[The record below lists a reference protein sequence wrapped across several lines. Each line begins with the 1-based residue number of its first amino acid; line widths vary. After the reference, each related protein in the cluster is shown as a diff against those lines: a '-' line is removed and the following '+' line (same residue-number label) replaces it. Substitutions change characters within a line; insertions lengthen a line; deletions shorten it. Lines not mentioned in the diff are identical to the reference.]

1 MRMPEPNLAS
11 LGDRFIAHFIDYIIF
26 VLGIGLSV
34 TIIFMA
40 ANGYN
45 LFWEIV
51 GVVGRLCLFPV
62 IFYRLCADGLEGGQ
76 SYGKRLMKICVI
88 DATSGKPCTFLKSL
102 LRQIPSLLLG
112 IIDIA
117 FIFSQS
123 RQRLGDTIANTIV
136 VNKPPRS
143 NNY

>member
-1 MRMPEPNLAS
+1 MRVPDPNLAS

-26 VLGIGLSV
+26 VLGLV
-34 TIIFMA
+34 LALTIIVMA
-40 ANGYN
+40 ANSYTLGGQ
-45 LFWEIV
+45 II
-51 GVVGRLCLFPV
+51 GVIGRLSIFPV